1 VAKKSQTY
9 IMTRK
14 VIASVAVG
22 PHKEL
27 LELSFG
33 KLSHYANLY
42 GYEISIC
49 DESLDPTRPASW
61 TKILHILNLMP
72 DFDEILWIDSDAII
86 IDASKDIADEV
97 YQETDI
103 AWVHHSYGGEVHPN
117 AGVMFIRSNSATLQ
131 LFEAVNMQTDL
142 TDHPWWDQAAI
153 MRVMGLE
160 SKVWPFDLKGPFDH
174 ILIKDQMLSTEWNSI
189 RQDPSEKPRIRHFA
203 GEKFWIRKLLTAEY
217 SHPYGS
223 SGQILEELI
232 SGPGNIANSH
242 AENQEL
248 VSQNQELASENQQ
261 LKIQIS
267 QVHSSRIWKIIGPYR
282 GISRCI
288 SRVFEMRR
296 SK

>member
-1 VAKKSQTY
+1 
-9 IMTRK
+9 MTRK
-14 VIASVAVG
+14 VIASVALG

-27 LELSFG
+27 LGLSFG

-49 DESLDPTRPASW
+49 DESLDPTRPAAW

-86 IDASKDIADEV
+86 IDASKDIASEV

-103 AWVHHSYGGEVHPN
+103 AWVYHSYGGQTHPN
-117 AGVMFIRSNSATLQ
+117 AGVMFIRSNLATLQ
-131 LFEAVNMQTDL
+131 LFEAANMQTDL

-160 SKVWPFDLKGPFDH
+160 SEVLPFDLKGPFDK
-174 ILIKDQMLSTEWNSI
+174 IVIKDQMLSTEWNSI

-217 SHPYGS
+217 SHPFGS

-232 SGPGNIANSH
+232 SGQGNIANSQT
-242 AENQEL
+242 ENQEL
-248 VSQNQELASENQQ
+248 VSQNQELVSQNQELVSQNQELVSQNQELVSQNQQ

-282 GISRCI
+282 RISR
-288 SRVFEMRR
+288 
-296 SK
+296 

>member
-1 VAKKSQTY
+1 
-9 IMTRK
+9 MTRK
-14 VIASVAVG
+14 VIATVALG

-27 LELSFG
+27 LGLSFG

-49 DESLDPTRPASW
+49 DESLDPNRPAAW

-72 DFDEILWIDSDAII
+72 EYDEILWIDSDAII
-86 IDASKDIADEV
+86 IDASRDIAGEV
-97 YQETDI
+97 YQETDL
-103 AWVHHSYGGEVHPN
+103 AWVYHSYGDQVHPN
-117 AGVMFIRSNSATLQ
+117 TGVMFIRSNLATFQ
-131 LFEAVNMQTDL
+131 LFEAANMQTDL

-160 SKVWPFDLKGPFDH
+160 SKEWPFDLKGPFDQ
-174 ILIKDQMLSTEWNSI
+174 IVIKDQILSTEWNSI

-217 SHPYGS
+217 SHPFGS

-232 SGPGNIANSH
+232 NGQVNIANSQV
-242 AENQEL
+242 EPQEL
-248 VSQNQELASENQQ
+248 ASQNQELASQNQE

-267 QVHSSRIWKIIGPYR
+267 QVYSSRIPQIIASYR
-282 GISRCI
+282 RISRCI
-288 SRVFEMRR
+288 SGVFEMRR